1 MLFGRNVQDCFKVV
15 FAQAKRQGLIL
26 SSPTRAI
33 EIEITLWV
41 KNAQVSLQPHHGQT
55 LAKGRNLGRVFNY
68 RYECASVY
76 MITCTSS

>member
-1 MLFGRNVQDCFKVV
+1 MLFGRNVQDCSKVV

-41 KNAQVSLQPHHGQT
+41 KNAQVSLQHGQT
-55 LAKGRNLGRVFNY
+55 LANGRNLGRVFNY
-68 RYECASVY
+68 
-76 MITCTSS
+76 